1 MSDPL
6 NLQLPLLLAIRFVC
20 PPGKSPR
27 VPRPR
32 HPFLLRP
39 RFLVASWISVDPS
52 WSSLRRGAVSWV
64 ALPASRVT
72 PSSSP
77 PVPLI
82 PTPFLAVRLY
92 VAIDFETQQ
101 TIRSGTLTTT
111 VRWGSRPVWRAR
123 RQLCDHV
130 MCPIPPGTFQLASVK
145 SIPWIAPNGDYRL
158 DVHGAMLLTGED
170 PHHLQADTEKVG
182 EGQEEKEKNVRVQ
195 IPFKIK

>member
-1 MSDPL
+1 M
-6 NLQLPLLLAIRFVC
+6 
-20 PPGKSPR
+20 PPGQIPPRAAAPPPFPSPPTISR
-27 VPRPR
+27 C
-32 HPFLLRP
+32 LLDICRS
-39 RFLVASWISVDPS
+39 FLVIAQARRRLLGRIARLTGNPVLITSSSANPNPVS
-52 WSSLRRGAVSWV
+52 RGSSLH
-64 ALPASRVT
+64 
-72 PSSSP
+72 
-77 PVPLI
+77 
-82 PTPFLAVRLY
+82 

-158 DVHGAMLLTGED
+158 DVHGAMLLTGGD